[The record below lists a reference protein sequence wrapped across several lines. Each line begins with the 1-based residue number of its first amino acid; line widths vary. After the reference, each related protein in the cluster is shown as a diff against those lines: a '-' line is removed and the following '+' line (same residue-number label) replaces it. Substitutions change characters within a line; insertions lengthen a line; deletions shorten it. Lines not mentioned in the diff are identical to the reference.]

1 MFNHIGFLGRLA
13 QELEIRYTTN
23 GTPVASFDLAV
34 QVPSKDKN
42 MLPDYITF
50 VEDRISTRKYDGGN
64 DKRHK
69 VVEVNA
75 SRIYFTDNKE
85 SGGGGYGD
93 GYSR

>member
-23 GTPVASFDLAV
+23 GTPVA
-34 QVPSKDKN
+34 SKDKN

-75 SRIYFTDNKE
+75 SRIYFTDDKE